1 MINIFLLF
9 CHKKVLGLMR
19 TLTAAS
25 KHDSTMYTRMTL
37 ENILVVNQYVGLYGE
52 NPEKP
57 DEEYFEYIPGT
68 SFHKTNHFILLR
80 ITLLIRKTIYS
91 LFYFT
96 INHFY
101 RKYVERR

>member
-1 MINIFLLF
+1 
-9 CHKKVLGLMR
+9 MR
-19 TLTAAS
+19 TLTGAS

-68 SFHKTNHFILLR
+68 KFYNTNQGVIISKVKFHLNI
-80 ITLLIRKTIYS
+80 I
-91 LFYFT
+91 LFY
-96 INHFY
+96 IP
-101 RKYVERR
+101 KLL